1 MWLTFEFVAK
11 KSERWRWWSNQN
23 CKRFAESQIF
33 QKHIQDISKYFQH
46 IILKIYPRHI
56 LESSK
61 RLSICRVFFDW
72 FLKVVS
78 ACWVSKILFPPI
90 FDFWK
95 KISVYRKKK
104 KFSKSA
110 LKRFF
115 RHFQL
120 QTVIQIRIV
129 SSVSLLWK
137 WVLRFKDFGP
147 CVSTN

>member
-1 MWLTFEFVAK
+1 MTYLRVCCK
-11 KSERWRWWSNQN
+11 KEWALEVMEQSELQAVCRIPNISKTYPRY
-23 CKRFAESQIF
+23 FQIF
-33 QKHIQDISKYFQH
+33 PTYYLKDISKTYSW
-46 IILKIYPRHI
+46 IIQKAEYMQD
-56 LESSK
+56 
-61 RLSICRVFFDW
+61 VFDW

-78 ACWVSKILFPPI
+78 ACWVLKIMVPPI